1 MKTDEKLN
9 DVPACEDT
17 LVVIADIATSGGM
30 LQRVLATG
38 VPSNRVAEVCEG
50 LFMEIRDLA
59 GSACQSSAENDA

>member
-1 MKTDEKLN
+1 MDEKLN

-17 LVVIADIATSGGM
+17 LVVIADIAASGGM

-38 VPSNRVAEVCEG
+38 VASNRVAEVCEG

-59 GSACQSSAENDA
+59 GSACHASADNDA

>member
-9 DVPACEDT
+9 DVSACEDT

-38 VPSNRVAEVCEG
+38 VASNRVAEVCEG

-59 GSACQSSAENDA
+59 GSAGAANGDSDT

>member
-1 MKTDEKLN
+1 MKTYEKLN
-9 DVPACEDT
+9 DGPACEDT

-38 VPSNRVAEVCEG
+38 VASNRVAEVCEG

-59 GSACQSSAENDA
+59 GAADPANAGNDT

>member
-1 MKTDEKLN
+1 MKTDDKPISA
-9 DVPACEDT
+9 PACEDA

-38 VPSNRVAEVCEG
+38 VPSSRVAEVCEG

-59 GSACQSSAENDA
+59 GSACHTSADNDA

>member
-9 DVPACEDT
+9 DVLACEDK

-38 VPSNRVAEVCEG
+38 VASNRVAEVCEG

-59 GSACQSSAENDA
+59 GSAGAANADSDT